1 MTEQLSEIGGRL
13 SALRDIIDIPAEK
26 MAEQMNLGIDEYIS
40 YEKGER
46 DFSFSFLYNA
56 ANILGVDVLDI
67 ISGESPRLTK
77 CAVVRKDRGYDIMR
91 REAYDYKHL
100 AFTFSNK
107 KAEPFMV
114 TVEPKE
120 NENGGSLALHSH
132 EGQEFNY
139 MVSGSMEFH
148 LENIV
153 YELNEG
159 DSVYFDSGVPHAMK
173 AIGDMPAKFLAVVIK

>member
-1 MTEQLSEIGGRL
+1 MTEQLSEIGKRL
-13 SALRDIIDIPAEK
+13 GALRDIMDISANEMAGRMKLEPGEYVLYENGEK
-26 MAEQMNLGIDEYIS
+26 
-40 YEKGER
+40 

-67 ISGESPRLTK
+67 ISGESPRLTR
-77 CAVVRKDRGYDIMR
+77 CALVRKDKGFEITR

-100 AFTFSNK
+100 AFTFSHK

-114 TVEPKE
+114 TVEPKPD
-120 NENGGSLALHSH
+120 NNGDISLHSH

-148 LENIV
+148 LGETV
-153 YELNEG
+153 YELYEG

-173 AIGDMPAKFLAVVIK
+173 ATGKEPAKFIAVVVK

>member
-13 SALRDIIDIPAEK
+13 SALREIMDITAEE
-26 MAEQMNLGIDEYIS
+26 MAERMKISVGEYNL
-40 YEKGER
+40 YERGER

-67 ISGESPRLTK
+67 ISGESPKLKK
-77 CAVVRKDRGYDIMR
+77 CAVVRKNQGYDIMR
-91 REAYDYKHL
+91 REAYGYKHL

-114 TVEPKE
+114 TVEPKAGE
-120 NENGGSLALHSH
+120 EIKLHWH

-139 MVSGSMEFH
+139 MVSGNMEFY
-148 LENIV
+148 LDNIV
-153 YELNEG
+153 YELSEG
-159 DSVYFDSGVPHAMK
+159 DSVYFDSGVPHAMR
-173 AIGDMPAKFLAVVIK
+173 ALGNQPAKFIAVVIKL

>member
-26 MAEQMNLGIDEYIS
+26 MAEEMSLSVAEYLA
-40 YEKGER
+40 YESGEK

-56 ANILGVDVLDI
+56 ASILGVDIVDI
-67 ISGESPRLTK
+67 ISGESPKLTTYALVK
-77 CAVVRKDRGYDIMR
+77 KGEGYDIMR

-100 AFTFSNK
+100 AFTFSKK

-114 TVEPKE
+114 TVEPKPGDE
-120 NENGGSLALHSH
+120 KIVLHSH

-139 MVSGSMEFH
+139 MVSGSMQFYIGEAV
-148 LENIV
+148 L
-153 YELNEG
+153 ELNEG

-173 AIGDMPAKFLAVVIK
+173 AVGSQPAKFIAVVIK

>member
-13 SALRDIIDIPAEK
+13 SALRDIMDITEEK
-26 MAEQMNLGIDEYIS
+26 MAGQLNLGVEEYIS

-77 CAVVRKDRGYDIMR
+77 CAVVRKDKGFDIMR

-100 AFTFSNK
+100 AFTFRNK

-114 TVEPKE
+114 TVEPKPNIGE
-120 NENGGSLALHSH
+120 LILHSH
-132 EGQEFNY
+132 DGQEFNY
-139 MVSGSMEFH
+139 MVSGRIEFH
-148 LENIV
+148 LENTI
-153 YELNEG
+153 YELSEG
-159 DSVYFDSGVPHAMK
+159 DSIYFDSSVPHAMR
-173 AIGDMPAKFLAVVIK
+173 AIGDAPAKFLAVVIK